1 MKKTKKNKNIKGSK
15 TISLRVC
22 VLQILLEDYF
32 KDSSDNFLFND
43 KGYPMRIII
52 CLPLKLK
59 SADNV
64 DDREEKLNTS
74 HVKTLFTCTYRA
86 IYESPYYAKYI
97 CFTFSLYHSSV
108 THNEVGV

>member
-1 MKKTKKNKNIKGSK
+1 MKKRKKKIKGSK
-15 TISLRVC
+15 TTSLRVC

-32 KDSSDNFLFND
+32 KDPSGNSLFSD
-43 KGYPMRIII
+43 KGSHSNEINT
-52 CLPLKLK
+52 CLLPKLK

-74 HVKTLFTCTYRA
+74 HVKTLYTCTYGA
-86 IYESPYYAKYI
+86 IYESSYYANCI

-108 THNEVGV
+108 SYISLGF

>member
-1 MKKTKKNKNIKGSK
+1 MKKTKKKIKGSK

-32 KDSSDNFLFND
+32 KDPLGNSLFND
-43 KGYPMRIII
+43 KGSHSNEINT
-52 CLPLKLK
+52 CLPPKLK

-74 HVKTLFTCTYRA
+74 HVKTLYTCTYGA
-86 IYESPYYAKYI
+86 IYEFSYYAKCI
-97 CFTFSLYHSSV
+97 CFTFSPYHSSV
-108 THNEVGV
+108 SYI